1 MRQSAHYCMY
11 DKLTGGI
18 VFDVDV
24 PQAETKAVKP
34 SRVYGLPV
42 SRSFSPAKPFYQMR
56 AGKQ

>member
-1 MRQSAHYCMY
+1 MY

-42 SRSFSPAKPFYQMR
+42 FRSFSPAKPFYQNESREAVMQMP
-56 AGKQ
+56 A